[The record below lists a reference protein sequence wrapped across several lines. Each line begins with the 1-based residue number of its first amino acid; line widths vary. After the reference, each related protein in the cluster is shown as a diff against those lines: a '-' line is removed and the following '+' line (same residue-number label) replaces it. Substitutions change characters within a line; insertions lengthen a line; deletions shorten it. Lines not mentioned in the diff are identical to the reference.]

1 MMRKKEERAEFIGQ
15 VIDIFEDFLDE
26 KCITIPNA
34 QC

>member
-1 MMRKKEERAEFIGQ
+1 MIKKEERSEFIGQ